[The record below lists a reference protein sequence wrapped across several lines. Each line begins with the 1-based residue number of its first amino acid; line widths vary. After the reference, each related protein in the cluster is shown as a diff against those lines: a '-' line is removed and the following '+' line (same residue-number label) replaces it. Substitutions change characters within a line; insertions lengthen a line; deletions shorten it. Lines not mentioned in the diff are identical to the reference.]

1 MSEQNSY
8 TISKA
13 DLRKLLINY
22 KISEDTI
29 ARFFGELEKS
39 HRHINALAF
48 VSILEK
54 SGVDL
59 DNIVNILRRLGMD
72 DVRINNILN
81 DEDEQKLA
89 AEPGRIFNASVEFS
103 AEDEVNE

>member
-8 TISKA
+8 TISKT

-48 VSILEK
+48 VSMLEK
-54 SGVDL
+54 SGVDQ
-59 DNIVNILRRLGMD
+59 DNIVNILRRLGMN

-89 AEPGRIFNASVEFS
+89 AEPGRIFNASIEFS
-103 AEDEVNE
+103 SEDEVNA